1 MDSGAAA
8 VPGGSAV
15 HRTVAAALLLLCVPA
30 AVAARGAS
38 TPEERKRAI
47 EITRRLEKE
56 PLARSGGE
64 SRAWLLR
71 FIVEA
76 PDFMVKSCHG
86 PLDPLATA
94 EDDPYASLLY
104 VQSMFGMVSF
114 LFEHP
119 KQADDWAAVQTAGI
133 ESTLKAYE
141 SLRRADSEARWTE
154 LDRLVTARNAGK
166 LRKLVEKEM
175 AGCEKEEPE
184 EGPAPRDA
192 I

>member
-1 MDSGAAA
+1 
-8 VPGGSAV
+8 V
-15 HRTVAAALLLLCVPA
+15 HRTVAAALALLALPA
-30 AVAARGAS
+30 LARGPS
-38 TPEERKRAI
+38 TPDERKRAV

-56 PLARSGGE
+56 PLARSGVE

-71 FIVEA
+71 FVVEA
-76 PDFMVKSCHG
+76 PDFHVKSCRG
-86 PLDPLATA
+86 PLDVLAG
-94 EDDPYASLLY
+94 EEGDPYAALLY
-104 VQSMFGMVSF
+104 VQSIFGMTAF

-119 KQADDWAAVQTAGI
+119 RQAGDWAAVQTAGI

-141 SLRRADSEARWTE
+141 SLRRADSEARWKE

-175 AGCEKEEPE
+175 AGCEKEEE
-184 EGPAPRDA
+184 DEGGPAPRDA